1 MGDEQLKR
9 AVDAAL
15 VPIVASLAA
24 WEVTEAHW
32 LPDPGGAPVVF
43 LRTRTEAQQRSLAG
57 QVWLLPQLQMTLGR
71 LGAAYAAVRALR
83 IEVTSAQAEARL
95 FEEQPD
101 D

>member
-1 MGDEQLKR
+1 MTPEALKR
-9 AVDAAL
+9 SVDAAL

-32 LPDPGGAPVVF
+32 LPDPDGVPVVF
-43 LRTRTEAQQRSLAG
+43 LRTRTEAQQASLAK
-57 QVWLLPQLQMTLGR
+57 QVWLLPQLQMTLTR
-71 LGAAYAAVRALR
+71 LGATYAVVRSLR

-95 FEEQPD
+95 FETPD